1 MEILMAYKDKS
12 DDWFE
17 ISFDEFLDNTE
28 GRNVCGKGWALYN
41 LIALQKKQYSFEQFV
56 ALSLTFYLI
65 FQAIINICVV
75 SGLFPIT
82 GIPLTFISY
91 GGTSLLSSLYCLGV
105 IHRIGTTK

>member
-41 LIALQKKQYSFEQFV
+41 LIALQKKQQLYQSAYAYFKFK
-56 ALSLTFYLI
+56 
-65 FQAIINICVV
+65 NIYDLYTTDDV
-75 SGLFPIT
+75 FK
-82 GIPLTFISY
+82 
-91 GGTSLLSSLYCLGV
+91 LLSFAKLQNAPESEKKDK
-105 IHRIGTTK
+105 I